1 MTEMKAPLA
10 FFKPRSVSG
19 LEFFG
24 FRKTELS
31 ETEKAVTIRV
41 MMAQLILY

>member
-10 FFKPRSVSG
+10 FSKPGSVSG
-19 LEFFG
+19 LEFFV

-41 MMAQLILY
+41 VMLD